1 MRADPLARL
10 LETLVFSVFVG
21 SAGCADADSD
31 GNPGSGGTS
40 SGVGGAQGGVGG
52 AGLAGTGGV
61 AGLAAGG
68 VGAGGMAGSGAGGS
82 PEGGSSGSNT
92 GAGAAGSPGGA
103 SGAGGA
109 DGSAGEG
116 AGTSGA
122 AGSGAGSGG
131 GAGAGGTAG
140 TGGQQMNLPTGVTAM
155 YPGPNATGVCRDTQL
170 RITFPGPPTLGSS
183 GHLRV
188 NDAGGTAVA
197 TVDMAAMTIT
207 DTING
212 QMYSLPRRAFVDG
225 NEAVIYL
232 PRNALAYGETYSVT
246 IENGAINRPNSGG
259 AFTIADDTT
268 WRFTLAPAGPSNLS
282 ALSVDLRG
290 GQFCSVLG
298 ALEAL
303 PANNDTATTITI
315 AAGTYHEVINMS
327 GKNKVTLHGASRTG
341 TVISGVNN
349 NDMNPS
355 TRGRALL
362 GFDNLSDLVIENL
375 TIHNLTPQGGSQAE
389 ALRLGS
395 CNHCIIRDADIKSL
409 QDTLLWG
416 GTVYAKNCLIAG
428 NVDYIWGSGAA
439 YFDQCE
445 IRTVGRSGY
454 LVQARNANPGYGY
467 VFVDSKLTSDPPNL
481 TGDVLARI
489 DVSAYPDSHVAYID
503 CEMGPHISAA
513 GWTITGGSAGS
524 GLRFW
529 EYQSKAPGG
538 ALIDTSGRHSGSTQI
553 TAQQAA
559 MMRDK
564 ATVLG
569 GWNPN

>member
-1 MRADPLARL
+1 
-10 LETLVFSVFVG
+10 
-21 SAGCADADSD
+21 
-31 GNPGSGGTS
+31 
-40 SGVGGAQGGVGG
+40 
-52 AGLAGTGGV
+52 
-61 AGLAAGG
+61 
-68 VGAGGMAGSGAGGS
+68 
-82 PEGGSSGSNT
+82 
-92 GAGAAGSPGGA
+92 
-103 SGAGGA
+103 
-109 DGSAGEG
+109 
-116 AGTSGA
+116 
-122 AGSGAGSGG
+122 
-131 GAGAGGTAG
+131 
-140 TGGQQMNLPTGVTAM
+140 MNLPTGVTAM
-155 YPGPNATGVCRDTQL
+155 FPGPNATGVCRDTQL
-170 RITFPGPPTLGSS
+170 RITFAGPPTLGSS
-183 GHLRV
+183 GNIRV
-188 NDAGGTAVA
+188 NDSGGSAVA
-197 TVDMAAMTIT
+197 TVNMAAMTLT

-212 QMYSLPRRAFVDG
+212 QMYSLSRRAFVDG

-232 PRNALAYGETYSVT
+232 PRNALTYGRTYAVRIDS
-246 IENGAINRPNSGG
+246 GAINRPNGGG

-268 WRFTLAPAGPSNLS
+268 WRFTLAAAPPANLTT
-282 ALSVDLRG
+282 LDVNLRG

-303 PANNDTATTITI
+303 PASNDTPTTLNV

-327 GKNKVTLHGASRTG
+327 GKHQVTLKGASRTG

-349 NDMNPS
+349 NTMNPS
-355 TRGRALL
+355 TRGRALV
-362 GFDNLSDLVIENL
+362 GFDNTRDLVIENL

-395 CNHCIIRDADIKSL
+395 CTRCIIRDADIKSL

-445 IRTVGRSGY
+445 IRTVGRAGY
-454 LVQARNANPGYGY
+454 IVQARNANPGYGY
-467 VFVDSKLTSDPPNL
+467 VFVDSRLTADPPSL

-489 DVSAYPDSHVAYID
+489 DVADYPGSHVAYID
-503 CEMGPHISAA
+503 CEMGPHISPAA
-513 GWTITGGSAGS
+513 WTITGGTAGS

-529 EYQSKAPGG
+529 EYRSKAPGG
-538 ALIDTSGRHSGSTQI
+538 ALLDTSNRASGSTQL

-569 GWNPN
+569 GWNPPG

>member
-1 MRADPLARL
+1 
-10 LETLVFSVFVG
+10 
-21 SAGCADADSD
+21 
-31 GNPGSGGTS
+31 
-40 SGVGGAQGGVGG
+40 
-52 AGLAGTGGV
+52 
-61 AGLAAGG
+61 
-68 VGAGGMAGSGAGGS
+68 
-82 PEGGSSGSNT
+82 
-92 GAGAAGSPGGA
+92 
-103 SGAGGA
+103 
-109 DGSAGEG
+109 
-116 AGTSGA
+116 
-122 AGSGAGSGG
+122 
-131 GAGAGGTAG
+131 
-140 TGGQQMNLPTGVTAM
+140 
-155 YPGPNATGVCRDTQL
+155 
-170 RITFPGPPTLGSS
+170 
-183 GHLRV
+183 
-188 NDAGGTAVA
+188 
-197 TVDMAAMTIT
+197 
-207 DTING
+207 
-212 QMYSLPRRAFVDG
+212 
-225 NEAVIYL
+225 
-232 PRNALAYGETYSVT
+232 VT
-246 IENGAINRPNSGG
+246 IDNGAINRPNNGG

-268 WRFTLAPAGPSNLS
+268 WRFTLAPAAPSNLG
-282 ALSVDLRG
+282 ALAVDLRG

-303 PANNDTATTITI
+303 PANNDAASTITI

-327 GKNKVTLHGASRTG
+327 GKNKVTLRGVSRTG

-349 NDMNPS
+349 NNMNPS

-416 GTVYAKNCLIAG
+416 GTVYARNCLIAG

-445 IRTVGRSGY
+445 IRTVGRAGY
-454 LVQARNANPGYGY
+454 IVQSRNANPGYGY
-467 VFVDSKLTSDPPNL
+467 VFVDSRLTSDPPNL

-489 DVSAYPDSHVAYID
+489 DVSAYPGSHVAYID
-503 CEMGPHISAA
+503 CEMGSHVSAS
-513 GWTITGGSAGS
+513 GWTITGGAAGS

-538 ALIDTSGRHSGSTQI
+538 ALINTSGRNAGSTQL